1 MTFVLNSIPLSR
13 VCTDFW
19 IQNSRFLPDFF
30 KNYNFFFQ
38 SQGYQ
43 RGEQYRSLKKQ
54 EQSFI
59 NNALQMY
66 RQDWIW
72 FDQQEKHF
80 TCKAL
85 DVTFK
90 KIFYY
95 FLQTLSLFSRLF
107 PGLGNCWANITIF
120 KEFKTLYKPC
130 LSSFKICLKK
140 YIINSCK
147 SRRFE

>member
-1 MTFVLNSIPLSR
+1 MTFVHCNSISLSR
-13 VCTDFW
+13 IFGSKIQDF
-19 IQNSRFLPDFF
+19 IPDFF

-38 SQGYQ
+38 TQGYQ
-43 RGEQYRSLKKQ
+43 RGEQYRSFKKR

-59 NNALQMY
+59 NDALQMY
-66 RQDWIW
+66 RRDLIR

-90 KIFYY
+90 KNFLPFSPDFTSIF
-95 FLQTLSLFSRLF
+95 QPF
-107 PGLGNCWANITIF
+107 PGLENCWANITIF
-120 KEFKTLYKPC
+120 KEFKTLYKPY
-130 LSSFKICLKK
+130 LSSFKIRLKK